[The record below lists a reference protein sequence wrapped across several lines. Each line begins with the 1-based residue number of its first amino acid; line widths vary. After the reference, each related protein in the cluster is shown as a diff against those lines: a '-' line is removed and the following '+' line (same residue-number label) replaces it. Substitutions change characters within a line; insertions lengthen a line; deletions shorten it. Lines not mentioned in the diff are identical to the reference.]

1 MPAFTA
7 VPSRSGGAAGP
18 LPTAAQ
24 ARARRGTQGPTL
36 WTGGSEEQSG
46 HAQEVVAESRAE
58 QERCGRGMKRLSRRG
73 GAQGPGGSSWGRQ
86 LASCSE
92 VLRVCGVPGWLQQ
105 LLPGQILGWLLSLGD
120 GRKSRL
126 RLGPTALGLA
136 HGRSMHDRFIH
147 FIPSRCTLRVR
158 LNQFVMVALGSFV
171 SR

>member
-1 MPAFTA
+1 MP
-7 VPSRSGGAAGP
+7 RDRGAAAGDASSQ
-18 LPTAAQ
+18 AA
-24 ARARRGTQGPTL
+24 AKSCVCVGF
-36 WTGGSEEQSG
+36 
-46 HAQEVVAESRAE
+46 
-58 QERCGRGMKRLSRRG
+58 
-73 GAQGPGGSSWGRQ
+73 
-86 LASCSE
+86 LAGCSSCS
-92 VLRVCGVPGWLQQ
+92 
-105 LLPGQILGWLLSLGD
+105 PGQILGWLLSLGD

>member
-18 LPTAAQ
+18 LPTAA
-24 ARARRGTQGPTL
+24 RRVMQGPTL
-36 WTGGSEEQSG
+36 WTGSSEERRG
-46 HAQEVVAESRAE
+46 HSQEVVAESRAE

-73 GAQGPGGSSWGRQ
+73 GAQGPRGSSWGRQ

-92 VLRVCGVPGWLQQ
+92 SCVCVGFLVGCSSCS
-105 LLPGQILGWLLSLGD
+105 PGQIHGWLLSLGD

-126 RLGPTALGLA
+126 HLGPTALGLA